1 MSNSYPSQYRDEPL
15 FSDGSDNLANQGY
28 LIEIEHVPSGESVTF
43 KAFITSFNDT
53 YAPNWTPEEVY
64 GRADPIYNYK
74 NTTRSITINFKMPAA
89 SESEAYA
96 NLSKAQKLAQ
106 FNYPNYSS
114 MTCNNIISR
123 TVSQAPLLRL
133 KFINLIRS
141 TADVTSD
148 PNTYGNELYNSYNNG
163 GKGILGFFSN
173 ITYNFN
179 LENDGGGGFRLLEEI
194 RDNEGNI
201 TTYQAKNG
209 VLLPKLIDVT
219 LGNFSPIH
227 EQHLGWDE
235 NGIFSEGRSFPY
247 GADSND
253 FTSRTAESPDS
264 VTSATDEES
273 TQQQLAESEA
283 AQAEVLDGSN
293 R

>member
-1 MSNSYPSQYRDEPL
+1 MSDSYPSQYRDEPL

-74 NTTRSITINFKMPAA
+74 NTKRSITINFKMPAA

-141 TADVTSD
+141 TADVTSN
-148 PNTYGNELYNSYNNG
+148 PLEYGNELYNSYNNG

-179 LENDGGGGFRLLEEI
+179 LENDNGGGFRLLEEI
-194 RDNEGNI
+194 RDNDGN

-235 NGIFSEGRSFPY
+235 NGIFSEGKSFPY
-247 GADSND
+247 GADSKEFFLNY
-253 FTSRTAESPDS
+253 TPDS
-264 VTSATDEES
+264 DSAANGETTEQE
-273 TQQQLAESEA
+273 QANVEAEA
-283 AQAEVLDGSN
+283 AEVLDSSS
-293 R
+293 RR

>member
-1 MSNSYPSQYRDEPL
+1 MSDSYPSQYRDEPF
-15 FSDGSDNLANQGY
+15 FSDGSDTLANQGY

-53 YAPNWTPEEVY
+53 YSPNWTPEEVY

-74 NTTRSITINFKMPAA
+74 NTKRSITINFKMPAA

-114 MTCNNIISR
+114 MTCNNKISR

-141 TADVTSD
+141 TADVASD
-148 PNTYGNELYNSYNNG
+148 STTYGNELYNSYNNS

-179 LENDGGGGFRLLEEI
+179 LEHEGGGGFRLLEEI
-194 RDNEGNI
+194 QDLEGKI
-201 TTYQAKNG
+201 SYRAKNG

-235 NGIFSEGRSFPY
+235 NRIFSEGKSFPY
-247 GADSND
+247 GADSRD
-253 FTSRTAESPDS
+253 FTFQFAENPSS
-264 VTSATDEES
+264 VDEDTMTE
-273 TQQQLAESEA
+273 QQIQQLEA
-283 AQAEVLDGSN
+283 AEAEALN